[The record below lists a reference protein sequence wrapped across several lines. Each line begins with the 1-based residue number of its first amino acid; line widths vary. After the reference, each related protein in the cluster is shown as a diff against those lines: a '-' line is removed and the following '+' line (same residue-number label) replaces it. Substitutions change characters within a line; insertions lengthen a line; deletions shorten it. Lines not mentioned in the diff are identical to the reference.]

1 MDRLEVRQLE
11 YFIAVAEELHF
22 SRAAERLGIAPPP
35 LSRAIAQLERRLG
48 VALFERTSRR
58 VGLTPAGKVFLTDA
72 RKALQAI
79 DRAAQRAIHAANGAL
94 RIAVAPG
101 MGSGLLRD
109 LHRRYETHH
118 GHDTMQLIF
127 TRDQAT
133 AVRAGQAD
141 VALLCATE
149 DLRDLES
156 SDVAQEYPV
165 ALLPANHPLAERPD
179 ISLARLRSDPAY
191 VPECPVTSLD
201 ELIDRVVLGRL
212 VVVVGHS
219 VTDRLGS
226 AVVGVPVTGL
236 PPTDLLLAWSAE
248 SRDRRIA
255 SLLDLAHGPMLLVQA
270 PAPRTVKAAAASA
283 TATRSGGIAGARAK
297 QRASAG
303 ATSAT

>member
-1 MDRLEVRQLE
+1 MDRVEVRQLE

-48 VALFERTSRR
+48 VKLFERTSRH
-58 VGLTPAGKVFLTDA
+58 VDLTPAGKVFLVEA
-72 RKALQAI
+72 RKALQTI
-79 DRAAQRAIHAANGAL
+79 DRAVQRTLHAASGAL
-94 RIAVAPG
+94 RIAVTPG
-101 MGSGLLRD
+101 VGSGLLRD
-109 LHRRYETHH
+109 IHRRYQARH

-133 AVRAGQAD
+133 AVRNGQAD

-156 SDVAQEYPV
+156 SDIAQEHPV
-165 ALLPANHPLAERPD
+165 ALLPANHPLAARSD
-179 ISLARLRSDPAY
+179 VSLAHLRGDPAY
-191 VPECPVTSLD
+191 LPECPVAGLD
-201 ELIDRVVLGRL
+201 ELVDRVALGRL

-236 PPTDLLLAWSAE
+236 PPTDLLLAWPAE

-255 SLLDLAHGPMLLVQA
+255 KILDLA
-270 PAPRTVKAAAASA
+270 R
-283 TATRSGGIAGARAK
+283 TATSSVPRPAMVRA
-297 QRASAG
+297 AI
-303 ATSAT
+303 TSAAG

>member
-1 MDRLEVRQLE
+1 MDRVEVRQLE

-22 SRAAERLGIAPPP
+22 GRAAERLGIAPPP

-48 VALFERTSRR
+48 VRLFERTSRR
-58 VGLTPAGKVFLTDA
+58 VDLTSAGEVFLAGA

-79 DRAAQRAIHAANGAL
+79 DRAVQQTLHAARGTL

-109 LHRRYETHH
+109 IHRRYQARH

-133 AVRAGQAD
+133 AVRNGQAD
-141 VALLCATE
+141 VALLCGTE

-156 SDVAQEYPV
+156 SDIAQEHPV
-165 ALLPANHPLAERPD
+165 ALLPAHHPLAARSEV
-179 ISLARLRSDPAY
+179 SLSRLRSDPAY
-191 VPECPVTSLD
+191 LSECPVTGLD
-201 ELIDRVVLGRL
+201 EIVDRVALGRL

-219 VTDRLGS
+219 ATDRLGS

-236 PPTDLLLAWSAE
+236 PPTDLLLAWPAE

-255 SLLDLAHGPMLLVQA
+255 ELLELT
-270 PAPRTVKAAAASA
+270 R
-283 TATRSGGIAGARAK
+283 TATTPVPRPTMVSVATTPAAG
-297 QRASAG
+297 
-303 ATSAT
+303 

>member
-48 VALFERTSRR
+48 VTLFERTSRR
-58 VGLTPAGKVFLTDA
+58 VGLTSAGEVFLVES
-72 RKALQAI
+72 RKALQSI
-79 DRAAQRAIHAANGAL
+79 DRAAQRAIHAASGAL

-101 MGSGLLRD
+101 MGSGLLRE
-109 LHRRYETHH
+109 LHRRYEGRY
-118 GHDTMQLIF
+118 GHDMMQLLF

-133 AVRAGQAD
+133 AVRSGQAD

-156 SDVAQEYPV
+156 SDVAEEYPV
-165 ALLPANHPLAERPD
+165 ALMPASHPLAGQRSIP
-179 ISLARLRSDPAY
+179 LARLRGDPAY
-191 VPECPVTSLD
+191 VPECPVNSLD
-201 ELIDRVVLGRL
+201 ELIDRVALGRL

-226 AVVGVPVTGL
+226 AVVGVSVTGL
-236 PPTDLLLAWSAE
+236 PPTELLLAWPAE

-255 SLLDLAHGPMLLVQA
+255 SLLDLARRVSLAPSPTTAKAA
-270 PAPRTVKAAAASA
+270 PA
-283 TATRSGGIAGARAK
+283 AG
-297 QRASAG
+297 
-303 ATSAT
+303 